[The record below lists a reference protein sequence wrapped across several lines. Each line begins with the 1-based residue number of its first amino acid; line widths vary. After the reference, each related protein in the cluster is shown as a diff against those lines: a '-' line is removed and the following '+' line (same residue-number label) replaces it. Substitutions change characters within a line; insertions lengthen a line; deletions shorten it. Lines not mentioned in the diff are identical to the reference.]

1 MSILD
6 NEAGTGPR
14 ASKNSAKLVIRVSS
28 RIDGRVHQRKEGERF
43 EKSFS
48 SRALE
53 IEEGK
58 KIWWKPICYPRVRDR
73 EIN

>member
-28 RIDGRVHQRKEGERF
+28 GIDDHQREGGGTIR
-43 EKSFS
+43 
-48 SRALE
+48 
-53 IEEGK
+53 
-58 KIWWKPICYPRVRDR
+58 KILFVSCTR
-73 EIN
+73 N

>member
-28 RIDGRVHQRKEGERF
+28 EIDGHQRGEERF

>member
-28 RIDGRVHQRKEGERF
+28 GIDGHQREGGGTIRKILFVSCTRNRGREENMVETYLLSSGER
-43 EKSFS
+43 
-48 SRALE
+48 
-53 IEEGK
+53 
-58 KIWWKPICYPRVRDR
+58 PR
-73 EIN
+73 N